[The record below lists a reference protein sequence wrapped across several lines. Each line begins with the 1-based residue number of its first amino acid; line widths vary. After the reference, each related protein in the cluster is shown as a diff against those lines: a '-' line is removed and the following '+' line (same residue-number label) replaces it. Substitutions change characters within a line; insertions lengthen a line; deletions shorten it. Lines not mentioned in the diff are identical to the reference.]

1 MKKLVAVLAVSSLL
15 AIVAVVYAQGPGMMG
30 GGMMGSDR
38 KDQPQM
44 GRGMMQGMGSYEQD
58 ISIPEKLQKPKN
70 EEWGSKLRQILAL
83 ENLSQLQ
90 YETDSKKYQVHMPY
104 RMVIPQEENH
114 IEWIKKLFAAY
125 GLPSDVKVQPVKETT
140 TLTQAYENARELE
153 KNLIPQYEWL
163 INNAEDN
170 TAKEVLDTIL
180 LQTRI
185 HYTMFD
191 HALHMGW
198 MGGRGMGPGM
208 GKGMGLGGMMPHD

>member
-1 MKKLVAVLAVSSLL
+1 MKKLVAVLAISSLL
-15 AIVAVVYAQGPGMMG
+15 AFVAVVYAQGQGMMG
-30 GGMMGSDR
+30 GGMMGSGQR
-38 KDQPQM
+38 DQPQM
-44 GRGMMQGMGSYEQD
+44 GRGMMQGMGCYERD

-70 EEWGSKLRQILAL
+70 EEWVGKLQQILAL
-83 ENLSQLQ
+83 ENLSKLQ
-90 YETDSKKYQVHMPY
+90 YEADSKKYQVHMPY

-114 IEWIKKLFAAY
+114 IEWIKKLFVAY
-125 GLPSDVKVQPVKETT
+125 GLPSDVKVQPIKETT

-163 INNAEDN
+163 IKNAEDN
-170 TAKEVLDTIL
+170 TTKEVLDTIL

-198 MGGRGMGPGM
+198 MRGQGMGPGM
-208 GKGMGLGGMMPHD
+208 GRGGMMPHD

>member
-1 MKKLVAVLAVSSLL
+1 MKKLVVVLVMSSLL
-15 AIVAVVYAQGPGMMG
+15 AFVAIVYAQGPGMMG
-30 GGMMGSDR
+30 SGQ
-38 KDQPQM
+38 KDQPRM
-44 GRGMMQGMGSYEQD
+44 GRGMMKGMGCYERD

-70 EEWGSKLRQILAL
+70 EEWVSKLQQILAL

-90 YETDSKKYQVHMPY
+90 YEADSKKYQVHMPY
-104 RMVIPQEENH
+104 RMVIPQEVNH

-125 GLPSDVKVQPVKETT
+125 GLPSDVKVQPIKETI

-153 KNLIPQYEWL
+153 KNLILQYEWL

-191 HALHMGW
+191 HALQMGW
-198 MGGRGMGPGM
+198 MRGRGMMGPGM
-208 GKGMGLGGMMPHD
+208 GKGGMMYRD

>member
-1 MKKLVAVLAVSSLL
+1 MKKLVVVLVMSSLL
-15 AIVAVVYAQGPGMMG
+15 AFVAIVYAQGPGMMG
-30 GGMMGSDR
+30 SGQ
-38 KDQPQM
+38 KDQPRM
-44 GRGMMQGMGSYEQD
+44 GRGMMQGMGCYERD

-70 EEWGSKLRQILAL
+70 EEWVSKLQQILAL

-90 YETDSKKYQVHMPY
+90 YEADSKKYQVHMPY
-104 RMVIPQEENH
+104 RMVIPQEVNH

-125 GLPSDVKVQPVKETT
+125 GLPSDVKVQPIKETI

-153 KNLIPQYEWL
+153 KNLILQYEWL

-191 HALHMGW
+191 HALQMGW
-198 MGGRGMGPGM
+198 MRGRGMMGPGM
-208 GKGMGLGGMMPHD
+208 GKGGMMYRD

>member
-1 MKKLVAVLAVSSLL
+1 MADYKTKIRRNRTMKQMALIGIGFAITLGIVLQIDNL
-15 AIVAVVYAQGPGMMG
+15 YAQH
-30 GGMMGSDR
+30 
-38 KDQPQM
+38 M
-44 GRGMMQGMGSYEQD
+44 GRGMMQGVGCYERD

-70 EEWGSKLRQILAL
+70 EEWVSKLQQILAL

-90 YETDSKKYQVHMPY
+90 YEADSKKYQVHMPY

-125 GLPSDVKVQPVKETT
+125 GLPSDVKVQPIKETT

-163 INNAEDN
+163 INNAENN
-170 TAKEVLDTIL
+170 TTKEVLDTIL

-198 MGGRGMGPGM
+198 MRGQGMGPG
-208 GKGMGLGGMMPHD
+208 GERWYDAS

>member
-1 MKKLVAVLAVSSLL
+1 MKKLVAVLAISSLL
-15 AIVAVVYAQGPGMMG
+15 AFVAVVYAQGQGMMG
-30 GGMMGSDR
+30 GGMMGSGQKDR
-38 KDQPQM
+38 PQM
-44 GRGMMQGMGSYEQD
+44 GRGMMQGMGCYEQD

-70 EEWGSKLRQILAL
+70 EEWVSKLQQILAL
-83 ENLSQLQ
+83 ENLSKLQ
-90 YETDSKKYQVHMPY
+90 YEADSKKYQVHMPY

-114 IEWIKKLFAAY
+114 IEWIKKLFVAY
-125 GLPSDVKVQPVKETT
+125 GLPSDVKVQPIKETT

-170 TAKEVLDTIL
+170 TTKEVLDTIL

-198 MGGRGMGPGM
+198 MRGQGMGPGM
-208 GKGMGLGGMMPHD
+208 GRGGMMPHD

>member
-1 MKKLVAVLAVSSLL
+1 MKKLITVLAILSLL
-15 AIVAVVYAQGPGMMG
+15 AIVAIVYAQGPGMMG
-30 GGMMGSDR
+30 GGMMGSGQ

-44 GRGMMQGMGSYEQD
+44 GRGMMHGMGCYEREM
-58 ISIPEKLQKPKN
+58 SIPDKLQEPKSD
-70 EEWGSKLRQILAL
+70 EWVSKLKQILAL
-83 ENLSQLQ
+83 EKLSQVQ
-90 YETDSKKYQVHMPY
+90 YEADSKKYQVHMPY
-104 RMVIPQEENH
+104 RMVIPQEANH
-114 IEWIKKLFAAY
+114 IEWINKLFAAY

-163 INNAEDN
+163 TNNAEED

-198 MGGRGMGPGM
+198 MRGQGMGPGM
-208 GKGMGLGGMMPHD
+208 GRGGMMRHD

>member
-1 MKKLVAVLAVSSLL
+1 MKKLVAVLAISLL
-15 AIVAVVYAQGPGMMG
+15 LVFVAIIYAQGDGMMG
-30 GGMMGSDR
+30 GQ

-44 GRGMMQGMGSYEQD
+44 GRGIMQGMGCYETD

-70 EEWGSKLRQILAL
+70 KEWVGKLQQILTL

-90 YETDSKKYQVHMPY
+90 YEADSKKYQVNMPY

-125 GLPSDVKVQPVKETT
+125 GLPSHVKVQPIKETT
-140 TLTQAYENARELE
+140 TLTQAYKNARDLE

-170 TAKEVLDTIL
+170 TTKEVLDIIL

-198 MGGRGMGPGM
+198 MRGQ
-208 GKGMGLGGMMPHD
+208 GMGLGMGRGGMMRRN